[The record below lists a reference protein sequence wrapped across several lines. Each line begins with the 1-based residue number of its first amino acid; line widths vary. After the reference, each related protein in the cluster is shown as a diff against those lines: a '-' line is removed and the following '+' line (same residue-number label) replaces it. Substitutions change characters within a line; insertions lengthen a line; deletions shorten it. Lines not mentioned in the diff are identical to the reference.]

1 MYLNYYFANLSSA
14 ERELLEMI
22 LLEEMEIQAWFSVAY
37 STILNG
43 EILLTLQ

>member
-1 MYLNYYFANLSSA
+1 MYTNYYFAALSRR

-22 LLEEMEIQAWFSVAY
+22 LLEEMDNQTWFSVACVPV
-37 STILNG
+37 LGG